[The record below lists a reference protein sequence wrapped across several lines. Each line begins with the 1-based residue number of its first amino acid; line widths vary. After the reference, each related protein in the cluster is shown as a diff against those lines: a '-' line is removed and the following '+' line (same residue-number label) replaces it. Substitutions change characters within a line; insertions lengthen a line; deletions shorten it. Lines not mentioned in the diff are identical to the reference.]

1 MAEQLNADV
10 VVVGAGG
17 AGLMAAL
24 AARDAGANVFLL
36 AKGPLGR
43 AANTAMAAGIFNSAG
58 NDYPLSAYLDDTL
71 RAGKGLNDPR
81 LAELLVHSSSAAL
94 EALKALGVPLTR
106 TRTGFI
112 IPHEE
117 GQRTLPGLT
126 FSEALARL
134 VTDRGV
140 RTLPGF
146 HAFKLLVA
154 NNRAAGVQGLTA
166 NGDEAIIAAP
176 AVVLATGGGG
186 ALYIRHDNA
195 TGMTGDGY
203 AMALQAGCRLQ
214 DMEFVQ
220 FYPMGLQEPRL
231 PMTMVHPPYPP
242 QARILDAAGR
252 NILKELG
259 AFKDLNQAITQVRD
273 KASQLFFRKGQEG
286 GLFLDLSGVPEKE
299 WRQNYAL
306 QLLDR
311 YRFDF
316 RNKPCRIAPLAHF
329 FMGGVT
335 VTPDMQTDVA
345 GLFAAGEV
353 VGGLHG
359 ANRMGGNALTEA
371 IVEGEIAGRG
381 AASCAKQTQKSKTAV
396 SNTVPLRSTGL
407 VPKGKMRPEFK
418 MVFAQLKQAAWD
430 HAGILRQKT
439 GLHHGSEFLAR
450 LETNAALLAPQN
462 LNELRARNQIR
473 NGLLVLHCILESSL
487 IRKESRGAFFRT
499 DYPEQND
506 SQWLCN
512 IYISLNNS
520 GRLILERGAL
530 HESTWHTE

>member
-1 MAEQLNADV
+1 MIEQLSTDV
-10 VVVGAGG
+10 VVVGSGA
-17 AGLMAAL
+17 AGLMAAI
-24 AARDAGANVFLL
+24 AARDAGADVRLL
-36 AKGPLGR
+36 SKGPLGK
-43 AANTAMAAGIFNSAG
+43 AANTAMAAGIFNAAC
-58 NDYPLSAYLDDTL
+58 NDYPLASYLDDTM
-71 RAGKGLNDPR
+71 RTGKGLNDPQ
-81 LAELLVHSSSAAL
+81 LVELLAHRSTAAL
-94 EALKALGVPLTR
+94 ETLKALGVPLTR

-112 IPHEE
+112 IPHDEH
-117 GQRTLPGLT
+117 QRTLPGLA
-126 FSEALARL
+126 FSTALAQL
-134 VTDRGV
+134 VVDKGV
-140 RTLPGF
+140 RALPGF
-146 HAFKLLVA
+146 HVFKLLVT
-154 NNRAAGVQGLTA
+154 NNRVAGVQGLTA
-166 NGDEAIIAAP
+166 DGKEVIISAQAI
-176 AVVLATGGGG
+176 VLATGGGG
-186 ALYIRHDNA
+186 ALYQRHDNA
-195 TGMTGDGY
+195 TSMTGDGY

-220 FYPMGLQEPRL
+220 FYPIGLCEPGL

-252 NILKELG
+252 NIIKQLG
-259 AFKDLNQAITQVRD
+259 SFRDLNQAITQMRD

-299 WRQNYAL
+299 WQQNYAL

-371 IVEGEIAGRG
+371 IVEGEIAGQS
-381 AASCAKQTQKSKTAV
+381 AASCAKQAQNNKPVISDTE
-396 SNTVPLRSTGL
+396 PLGSTGL
-407 VPKGKMRPEFK
+407 EPTGKMRPSFK
-418 MVFAQLKQAAWD
+418 TVLEQLKQVAWD
-430 HAGILRQKT
+430 NAGILRQ
-439 GLHHGSEFLAR
+439 GARLHYACELLKR
-450 LETNAALLAPQN
+450 LETSVAHLAPIN
-462 LNELRARNQIR
+462 LNELRACNQIQ

-487 IRKESRGAFFRT
+487 ARKESRGAFFRT
-499 DYPEQND
+499 DYPEQKD
-506 SQWLCN
+506 SQWRCN
-512 IYISLNNS
+512 VYMSLNNN

-530 HESTWHTE
+530 H